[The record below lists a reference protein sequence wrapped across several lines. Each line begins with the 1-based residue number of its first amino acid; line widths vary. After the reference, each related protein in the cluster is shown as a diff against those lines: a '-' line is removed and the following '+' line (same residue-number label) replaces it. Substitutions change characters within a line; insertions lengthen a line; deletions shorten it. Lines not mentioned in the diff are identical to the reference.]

1 MVITTGLLTPQQRYE
16 VAYWL
21 EQMES
26 PDRVA
31 DRTRVPLET
40 VRELAQSIGW
50 PANEKRMRG
59 AVTQLAAKPG
69 VTPIQEPDTTPETT
83 VPTGPPAGES
93 PGIPLPGAVD
103 GVAPL
108 DVDLSGPGLV
118 DVQRRLIPVK
128 NLTADPDNPRDDVVD
143 DDLVALAESIRSVG
157 LLQDIVVRRIQPYP
171 DAIRRFVVVAGHRRL
186 AAVKLLG
193 WSEVYVLDRGPMSR
207 DQVLAAM
214 LTENSHRKDLD
225 PVLQAHAIEQ
235 LRVALGG
242 PNVPH
247 AVVAQKLGRT
257 QVWVSERLSLLALN
271 REDQAK
277 LRRGD
282 MTLGEAVRTARM
294 EKGTARAPRPGTRMH
309 LANLH
314 PLASLA
320 RNRCD
325 RLGHPRGAR
334 VGAVACGECWE
345 QVIRANEREDA
356 AADSY
361 IRGTCVCCQQPMPK
375 RSVGEKGGR

>member
-128 NLTADPDNPRDDVVD
+128 ILTADPDNPRDDVVD

-282 MTLGEAVRTARM
+282 MTLGEAVRTARL
-294 EKGTARAPRPGTRMH
+294 EKGTARASRPGTRMH

-314 PLASLA
+314 PLAHLA

-345 QVIRANEREDA
+345 QVIRANERQDA
-356 AADSY
+356 TADSY
-361 IRGTCVCCQQPMPK
+361 QRGVCVCCQQPMPK
-375 RSVGEKGGR
+375 RSTGSGEQL